1 MRISTTV
8 GIELDG
14 PQTAADITAEVR
26 RAADLGLPGAW
37 WAQLFSWDALTSLAV
52 AGAQVPDIPLGTAV
66 VTTYPR
72 HPLVLATQALS
83 AQASVGNRLT
93 LGVGP
98 SHRQLVESIY
108 GYDFDRPARHTRGYL
123 EALVPL
129 LRGEAVELRG
139 EVHHV
144 VGQVAVAGAEPPAVL
159 LAALGP
165 VMLRLAGELVD
176 GTVTTWTGVR
186 TVGDHVVPRVTAA
199 AERAGRPA
207 PQVVVSLPVAVT
219 GPGGA
224 DGARAWVAERFGIAG
239 DMPSYRAMLDI
250 EGVAGVDELVIAG
263 DEASVER
270 QLRSFAEAGA
280 TELIAVPFGP
290 PDQVDRTLSLMSALA
305 AGSLR

>member
-14 PQTAADITAEVR
+14 PQTAAEITAEVH
-26 RAADLGLPGAW
+26 RAAELGLAGAW

-52 AGAQVPDIPLGTAV
+52 AGTQVPGIPLGTAV

-72 HPLVLATQALS
+72 HPLVLAAQALS
-83 AQASVGNRLT
+83 VQAAVGNRLT

-108 GYDFDRPARHTRGYL
+108 GYDFDHPARHTREYL

-129 LRGEAVELRG
+129 LRGEAVEHRG

-144 VGQVAVAGAEPPAVL
+144 VGQVTVAGAEPPTVL

-165 VMLRLAGELVD
+165 MMLQIAGELVD
-176 GTVTTWTGVR
+176 GTVTTWTGTR
-186 TVGDHVVPRVTAA
+186 TVGDHIVPRVTTAA
-199 AERAGRPA
+199 QRAGRPT

-219 GPGGA
+219 NDPRS
-224 DGARAWVAERFGIAG
+224 ARAWIAERFGIAA

-250 EGVAGVDELVIAG
+250 EGATGVDEVVIAG
-263 DEASVER
+263 NETTVQQ
-270 QLRSFAEAGA
+270 QLHSFADAGA

-290 PDQVDRTLSLMSALA
+290 PDQLNRTLTLLSTLTHDPT
-305 AGSLR
+305 